1 VPEIFSSKTSGICD
15 PSGLGPSCPVPA
27 RLLPTLVCRSADFG
41 EAIVDRTKRP
51 WINGLLGEPDLSV
64 FVINRSS
71 SVVYRLGKRAI
82 SQYIRTDCQRRLRLD
97 LYSTAADRAAAGA
110 PERDAARPGFA
121 LITQAGR
128 NHERQRFAEMSEVL
142 PNLVVHGGPTAFTEG
157 EERAFGTILLR
168 DHLPRAIPN
177 QLLIEAE
184 YQVIPAFVAAHGMGD
199 LADGSAFNGT
209 NHLAFSAVRPDI
221 IHVVPPGGA
230 RRRAISI
237 DGRITPV
244 ADDTRFGLR
253 VIDVKISGEASPA
266 HFSEL
271 AYYGMTLAG
280 WLEANG
286 LSDRFFVLAE
296 AAIWPG
302 RHDASSIEAQ
312 LREDVKN
319 HVTQR
324 DQDKYL
330 TALSADLETMPPE
343 VVLGRVARFLRN
355 DLRMILTE
363 PDWRNLPWHV
373 DHRCSGCDYLGYKW
387 STEEDAA
394 AAIPTPPERTSQQQS
409 PYCWTMAKD
418 QDHPSR
424 VAGLTE
430 GARGKLL
437 EGGISSV
444 VSLSAASAGNA
455 VFETHQTLRAKRTV
469 LVARG
474 QTLVNSLPAA
484 IPDRAGTSAV
494 LPSFSDIRVNISAD
508 FDVGS
513 GLTFAFGYNIAYGVP
528 NAPRT
533 ANTGYGRA
541 FSNRDRAL
549 LVMERSAH
557 AEGEILRQWLEFM
570 MQDIARARTD
580 TLAGYRQ
587 FDQNKR
593 DVTIQFYIWDRLV
606 FNHLC
611 RIMGRHLDIVQAPV
625 RMGGIDVSPMSWLF
639 PAETVLEDARFTSVS
654 SPLTIVSEIV
664 NSLVAAP
671 VPHHY
676 GLVSLAND
684 LDADRRIRAD
694 GSTWAF
700 NVNKFYLD
708 PLSDQIPSER
718 GSEIWQRKSPFRS
731 QDFQW
736 HQEQTRRVVRDKL
749 RALSWIVDGL
759 SRRLRDTLSA
769 EAPTVGEIFRPEQP
783 LTGVGFD
790 GQMLYQHTRLMQAAQ
805 KLENDL
811 LLATPPHEREAR
823 FMSARVDRT
832 LVDNERAAC
841 LRQYGLGALVAN
853 PSVYAFE
860 LRDASREVR
869 MKDGDF
875 LLSFAPEDLLVQVQH
890 ETAAGFK
897 TLYPALQQSLPIQGG
912 DYQASARAS
921 LRVSVRKIDR
931 ANRRLII
938 QASTLLQEAVRLGIA
953 SLDFNPRQGRF
964 GVVDPVVLDFF
975 SRRLRD
981 ALSGRTGQWSSPGVR
996 NPPLAVSRPL
1006 FHARIANV
1014 GRLNPRAS
1022 ASVPAETF
1030 IWNAD
1035 VAASTA
1041 TGLSATEVVA
1051 IARTLSPD
1059 ITPKQSEAI
1068 ERSVQRQLAI
1078 WWGPPGTGKSA
1089 TAQAYLASSL
1099 KHAADT
1105 GAGLRIAVTGFTWV
1119 AIDHVAKKLPEL
1131 LARLGIADRVR
1142 MVRLA
1147 SGAGSNDSVAPEL
1160 QQFILPMNDFRAPD
1174 RQDLEND
1181 LAARDSLVLVA
1192 STVEQIA
1199 KLGGSVIAPLF
1210 DLMLIDEASQVD
1222 VAHAVVGFTKLAP
1235 SARVTVVGDDLQMA
1249 PIHPIEPP
1257 VGAEYLVGS
1266 IFDFYR
1272 HYRRR
1277 GQADPGIDRIMLDR
1291 SFRSNS
1297 EIVDFV
1303 RLAGY
1308 QDLHASDGS
1317 KDLRFATQIALSATA
1332 PASWRA
1338 GLTWSPAYAAILNPE
1353 KPLTAVVHNDRF
1365 SSQRNQEEADLVSGL
1380 VLALFESRLMD
1391 IDAGNAA
1398 PLSPVDFFRN
1408 GVGIVTPHRA
1418 QQAAVFERLAAELAG
1433 RVDANEI
1440 FAAVDTVERFQGQ
1453 EKTVMIASF
1462 GLGDKDQIA
1471 AEETFLFQLN
1481 RFNVT
1486 ASRAKAKF
1494 IAIMSRRL
1502 LDHLPTDKE
1511 ALHQSR
1517 LIKHFAD
1524 GFLQR
1529 SAPIS
1534 LPGLGEC
1541 ELRTR

>member
-1 VPEIFSSKTSGICD
+1 M
-15 PSGLGPSCPVPA
+15 
-27 RLLPTLVCRSADFG
+27 
-41 EAIVDRTKRP
+41 
-51 WINGLLGEPDLSV
+51 
-64 FVINRSS
+64 
-71 SVVYRLGKRAI
+71 VYRLGKRAI

-128 NHERQRFAEMSEVL
+128 NHERQRFAELSEVL
-142 PNLVVHGGPTAFTEG
+142 PHLVIHGAPTAFSEG

-168 DHLPRAIPN
+168 DHLPRAIAN

-184 YQVIPAFVAAHGMGD
+184 YQVTPTFVATHGLTD

-209 NHLAFSAVRPDI
+209 NHLQFSAVRPDI
-221 IHVVPPGGA
+221 IHVVPPSGG

-237 DGRITPV
+237 DGTITPV
-244 ADDTRFGLR
+244 ADDRFGLK

-280 WLEANG
+280 WLDANG

-302 RHDASSIEAQ
+302 RHDASSIEIQ
-312 LREDVKN
+312 LRQDVKD
-319 HVTQR
+319 HVTVR
-324 DQDKYL
+324 DQAKYL
-330 TALSADLETMPPE
+330 GALAADLETMPPE
-343 VVLGRVARFLRN
+343 VVLGRVARFLRH
-355 DLRMILTE
+355 DLRKILSE
-363 PDWRNLPWHV
+363 PDWRDLPWHV

-394 AAIPTPPERTSQQQS
+394 AAIPTPPARAAQAQS
-409 PYCWTMAKD
+409 AYCWTMAKD
-418 QDHPSR
+418 LDHPSR

-437 EGGISSV
+437 EGGIASV
-444 VSLSAASAGNA
+444 QSLSAASAGNV
-455 VFETHQTLRAKRTV
+455 VFESHQTLRAKRTV

-474 QTLVNSLPAA
+474 LTLVNSLPAA

-513 GLTFAFGYNIAYGVP
+513 GLTFAFGYNISYGVP

-533 ANTGYGRA
+533 ANAGYGRA
-541 FSNRDRAL
+541 FTNRDRAL
-549 LVMERSAH
+549 LVLERSVD

-587 FDQNKR
+587 FDPNKR

-625 RMGGIDVSPMSWLF
+625 RIGGTDVSPMSWLF

-684 LDADRRIRAD
+684 LDANRRVRAD
-694 GSTWAF
+694 GSTWEF

-718 GSEIWQRKSPFRS
+718 GSEIWERKSPFRS

-759 SRRLRDTLSA
+759 GRRLRDTLSA

-811 LLATPPHEREAR
+811 LLAMPPHEREAR
-823 FMSARVDRT
+823 FVSARVDRT
-832 LVDNERAAC
+832 LTGEERAAC
-841 LRQYGLGALVAN
+841 LRHYGLANQIAN

-860 LRDASREVR
+860 LREASREVR
-869 MKDGDF
+869 IKDGDF
-875 LLSFAPEDLLVQVQH
+875 LLSFAPEDLLAHVQH

-897 TLYPALQQSLPIQGG
+897 AQFPALQQTLPIQGG
-912 DYQASARAS
+912 DYQDSARTS
-921 LRVSVRKIDR
+921 LRVSVRRIDR

-938 QASTLLQEAVRLGIA
+938 EVSALLHASIRLGIA
-953 SLDFNPRQGRF
+953 NLDFDPRQGRF
-964 GVVDPVVLDFF
+964 GIVDPVVLDFF

-981 ALSGRTGQWSSPGVR
+981 ALSGRTGQWGSPGIR
-996 NPPLAVSRPL
+996 NPPLAASRPL
-1006 FHARIANV
+1006 FQARIANV

-1041 TGLSATEVVA
+1041 TGLAAAEVVA
-1051 IARTLSPD
+1051 IARTIAPD

-1089 TAQAYLASSL
+1089 TAQAYLAASL

-1119 AIDHVAKKLPEL
+1119 AIDHVAKRLPGL
-1131 LARLGIADRVR
+1131 LARLGIADQVR
-1142 MVRLA
+1142 LVRLA
-1147 SGAGSNDSVAPEL
+1147 SGAGSLESVAPEL
-1160 QQFILPMNDFRAPD
+1160 QQFVLPMNDWGSPD
-1174 RQDLEND
+1174 RQDLE
-1181 LAARDSLVLVA
+1181 AALSTRDSLVLVA

-1199 KLGGSVIAPLF
+1199 KLGGSVVAPLF

-1222 VAHAVVGFTKLAP
+1222 VAHAIVAFTKLAP
-1235 SARVTVVGDDLQMA
+1235 GARLTVVGDDLQMA

-1257 VGAEYLVGS
+1257 VGAECLVGS

-1308 QDLHASDGS
+1308 QDLHASDES
-1317 KDLRFATQIALSATA
+1317 KDLRFATATPMTPNT
-1332 PASWRA
+1332 PASWPA
-1338 GLTWSPAYAAILNPE
+1338 GLIWSPAYAQILNPG
-1353 KPLTAVVHNDRF
+1353 KPLTAVIHNDRF
-1365 SSQRNQEEADLVSGL
+1365 SSQRNQEEADLVSSL

-1391 IDAGNAA
+1391 IDAANAA
-1398 PLSPVDFFRN
+1398 PLSPVDFFRK

-1502 LDHLPTDKE
+1502 LDHLPSDKV